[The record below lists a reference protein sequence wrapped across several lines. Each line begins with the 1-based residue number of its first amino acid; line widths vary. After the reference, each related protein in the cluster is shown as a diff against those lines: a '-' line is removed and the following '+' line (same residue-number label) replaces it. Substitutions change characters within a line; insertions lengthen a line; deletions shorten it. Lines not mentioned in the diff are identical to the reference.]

1 MLSSVRKI
9 IRTTDAA
16 AAGAY
21 LSLFR
26 ERNALLCFLFHS
38 VFLDDRESRQN
49 RVHPLQRTTVA
60 QFRAFVR
67 YYQAEG
73 YQFIRPSDLFAG
85 LDPDGKYALIT
96 FDDGYFNNTRALP
109 ILEEFAAPATFFIT
123 TDNVQRCKSFWWDV
137 HWRESAARGMSHD
150 AIVRDGR
157 ALKSMTT
164 EQIEEELLRRHGRSA
179 FAPRGD
185 LDRPFTPTELRD
197 FSRHPL
203 VGLGNHTA
211 NHAILSN
218 YSARAGR
225 QQIAGAQEAI
235 QSMTGL
241 RPVAIAYPNGAHST
255 QIQRWCVDAGL
266 KCGFTIEPRKTAL
279 PLDMDSQA
287 AMRIGRFMP
296 DGDEPIQRQ
305 CRTFRSDVQLYGKVH
320 AGFRRL
326 SQYRTRYSL
335 QSETSAQPSSDK

>member
-1 MLSSVRKI
+1 MLSSVQKF
-9 IRTTDAA
+9 IRSTDAA

-26 ERNALLCFLFHS
+26 ERKALLCFLFHS
-38 VFLDDRESRQN
+38 IFLDDRESREN

-67 YYQAEG
+67 YYKSQG
-73 YQFIRPSDLFAG
+73 YQFIRPADLFG
-85 LDPDGKYALIT
+85 GVDPDGKYALIT
-96 FDDGYFNNTRALP
+96 FDDGYFNNIRALP
-109 ILEEFAAPATFFIT
+109 ILDEFGVPATFFIT
-123 TDNVQRCKSFWWDV
+123 TDNVGQCKCFWWDV
-137 HWRESAARGMSHD
+137 HWRESAARGLSHD

-179 FAPRGD
+179 FTPRGD

-197 FSRHPL
+197 FSQNPL

-218 YSARAGR
+218 YSATEGR
-225 QQIAGAQEAI
+225 RQIAAAQEAI

-241 RPVAIAYPNGAHST
+241 RPIAIAYPNGAHSP

-266 KCGFTIEPRKTAL
+266 KCGFTVEPRKTTL
-279 PLDMDSQA
+279 PLDMNSPA

-296 DGDEPIQRQ
+296 EGDEPIERQ
-305 CRTFRSDVQLYGKVH
+305 CQTFRSDVQLYGKFH
-320 AGFRRL
+320 AGFQRISR
-326 SQYRTRYSL
+326 YRTRYPL
-335 QSETSAQPSSDK
+335 QSESSAQPSGDK